1 MNELTRLL
9 KENFD
14 YSMTNIHTAFPGV
27 VVKYDKDTRR
37 ADIQPSIKRKLP
49 SGEFVDFPVIPDAPV
64 LFPGTKQYTV
74 CYPLEKDD
82 EVLCICME
90 RGTDTWRDNGGSGI
104 EETDPRR
111 FSLMDCIVIPGLQP
125 LEFIGAE
132 GDGFCVVHKAKP
144 DGDLISSVVMD
155 DDKIQVTQQ
164 KAVLTVK
171 GNKLSFKNDSK
182 DFFTVMSK
190 ILDDMKTAA
199 QNSKTFAGNAK
210 GHKTVGS
217 PANHNVS
224 PDDQAK
230 FAIDEQNF
238 NTDAQNFGTDKT
250 DLGKVMEA
258 GE

>member
-1 MNELTRLL
+1 MYC
-9 KENFD
+9 FV
-14 YSMTNIHTAFPGV
+14 PG
-27 VVKYDKDTRR
+27 KSTG
-37 ADIQPSIKRKLP
+37 A
-49 SGEFVDFPVIPDAPV
+49 
-64 LFPGTKQYTV
+64 
-74 CYPLEKDD
+74 
-82 EVLCICME
+82 
-90 RGTDTWRDNGGSGI
+90 SGI
-104 EETDPRR
+104 TGK
-111 FSLMDCIVIPGLQP
+111 STNS
-125 LEFIGAE
+125 
-132 GDGFCVVHKAKP
+132 P

-182 DFFTVMSK
+182 DYFTVMSK

-199 QNSKTFAGNAK
+199 QNAKTFAGNVK

-230 FAIDEQNF
+230 FATDEQNF
-238 NTDAQNFGTDKT
+238 NTDAQNFGSDKS
-250 DLGKVMEA
+250 DLGEVMEA